1 MSKAGV
7 KSRSFDVS
15 PQQAQAALRVIAET
29 ERRPPQFSFS
39 SRDCGYF
46 AADVLRAAGLG
57 QPATMISGARP
68 AELHRRLGSH
78 SEGAIQR
85 PALLARNVLPAP
97 KASLR
102 VFPHSIT
109 PRTAA
114 PMKEARSPVQ
124 RFTGRP
130 EESSA
135 PRFGQARSVSDPVSP
150 RIRTNIAGAASLSAM
165 PTRSFVVQKMD
176 VEMDIGSSGFG
187 RPDFRSG
194 TATWV
199 TNDVNSQMTSWGQ
212 PAVSR
217 KDYDVAHKVS
227 FEVIRDRI
235 MSYLYY
241 KGSAT
246 EDEIKM
252 KTNSLYTQDRSRYHE
267 MKQKRG
273 KLFWLIDHYGNL
285 NKGQMLIIDAAN
297 ALLTE
302 LNSAKDNLGL
312 GYPKENR
319 SLGSR
324 PDPVIR
330 SYDPTTDDLIYSPR
344 TDAIDDAWDLTT
356 HMAFDSSGWPRTSQ
370 VTSWY

>member
-1 MSKAGV
+1 
-7 KSRSFDVS
+7 
-15 PQQAQAALRVIAET
+15 
-29 ERRPPQFSFS
+29 
-39 SRDCGYF
+39 
-46 AADVLRAAGLG
+46 
-57 QPATMISGARP
+57 
-68 AELHRRLGSH
+68 
-78 SEGAIQR
+78 
-85 PALLARNVLPAP
+85 
-97 KASLR
+97 
-102 VFPHSIT
+102 
-109 PRTAA
+109 
-114 PMKEARSPVQ
+114 MKEARSPVQ

-344 TDAIDDAWDLTT
+344 TDAIDDAWDLTMIWLLT
-356 HMAFDSSGWPRTSQ
+356 LAVGRELHR
-370 VTSWY
+370 